1 MIVRSIEAKGA
12 GELPPA
18 GYAMNT
24 VKMEESERQQ
34 WSDDSGDTQGC
45 PEKATLLVYNLLKDI
60 KSHDRY

>member
-1 MIVRSIEAKGA
+1 MRKNDAIPTDRVIIPSIRNNHLNMIVRSIEAKGA

-34 WSDDSGDTQGC
+34 
-45 PEKATLLVYNLLKDI
+45 
-60 KSHDRY
+60 